1 MKREKALPL
10 PCWENLQSQGK
21 KKNAEPTVNTIES
34 PSQFRPVQACFRF
47 GYMGGIVAAISTQS
61 SSKLVETTL
70 ISISS
75 DSVDGELGQLVAG
88 VTEHCKLRRQQGRAG
103 AG

>member
-1 MKREKALPL
+1 
-10 PCWENLQSQGK
+10 
-21 KKNAEPTVNTIES
+21 
-34 PSQFRPVQACFRF
+34 
-47 GYMGGIVAAISTQS
+47 MGGIVAAISTQS